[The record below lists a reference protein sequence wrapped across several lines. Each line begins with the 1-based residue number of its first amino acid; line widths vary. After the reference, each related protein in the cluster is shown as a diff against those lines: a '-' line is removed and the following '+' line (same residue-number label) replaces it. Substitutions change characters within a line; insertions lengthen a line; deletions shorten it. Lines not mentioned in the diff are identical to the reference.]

1 MCARRSPSAPKLQ
14 GVGKPSSDGWWY
26 LPPITPRWRGRRHF
40 FSSSR
45 RANCEGRRR
54 AAARAPRR
62 RHTPCKL
69 RAGEL
74 RACSTEHQLAAQML
88 DQSPQ
93 LGDFGRARL
102 SLSRASSVGARRR
115 DCLRS
120 RVAPSRRSA
129 SARSSP
135 NVVRYTRH
143 TRFGLSVCGST
154 MSIIAAPLAM
164 LSELAASPPALYWYL
179 FRQSP
184 RRCGGA

>member
-1 MCARRSPSAPKLQ
+1 VVVLAA
-14 GVGKPSSDGWWY
+14 D
-26 LPPITPRWRGRRHF
+26 
-40 FSSSR
+40 
-45 RANCEGRRR
+45 R
-54 AAARAPRR
+54 AAMAWPAAFFFRAADAPTAKAGGGPQLALPRR
-62 RHTPCKL
+62 RNTARKL
-69 RAGEL
+69 RVGEL

-164 LSELAASPPALYWYL
+164 LS
-179 FRQSP
+179 
-184 RRCGGA
+184 